1 MHSESFK
8 FTFFQFQIR
17 IFEYIHGKDLVFQDV
32 KPMNMAIGNSNGNQI
47 FFLDFE
53 SSGFY
58 VDSQGEPLERL
69 KSDRSVGTPDYMSWA
84 VLNGFK
90 SARKDDLIS
99 FGIVLLKLSNAFLPW
114 MDKTSDG
121 DDIEIGMKIVREE
134 WDKHG
139 IEVS

>member
-1 MHSESFK
+1 M
-8 FTFFQFQIR
+8 
-17 IFEYIHGKDLVFQDV
+17 FQDV

-47 FFLDFE
+47 FFFDFA

-58 VDSQGEPLERL
+58 VDSQGEPLERQ

-99 FGIVLLKLSNAFLPW
+99 FGIVLLRLSNAFLPW
-114 MDKTSDG
+114 MDRSSDG
-121 DDIEIGMKIVREE
+121 DDNGIGMKIVREE